1 MPYVLIQHRVADY
14 GKWKRV
20 VNSAK
25 PWRKA
30 SGEKSLQ
37 VYLSSRNP
45 NDLTVV
51 CQWDTAV
58 RMQKFI
64 KSPKLR
70 ERMMDAGVISKPS
83 VTFYRKS
90 EDLSV

>member
-25 PWRKA
+25 AWRKA
-30 SGEKSLQ
+30 SGEKSFQ
-37 VYLSSRNP
+37 VYRSSRNP
-45 NDLTVV
+45 NDLAIV
-51 CQWDTAV
+51 CQWDTAA
-58 RMQKFI
+58 RMQKFV
-64 KSPKLR
+64 KSAELR
-70 ERMMDAGVISKPS
+70 ERMMDAGVISKPE
-83 VTFYRKS
+83 VVFYAKG